1 MLDTL
6 LDLADAARERRD
18 ALQTLNAH
26 ERNEATVGAAYEA
39 LSSAAAALRR
49 SAHGIEHCAD
59 DLIALRARLVNVPT
73 RTVTLDGRAIAKAVA
88 DAMRG
93 RGAPS

>member
-18 ALQTLNAH
+18 ALQVFDAH

-49 SAHGIEHCAD
+49 SARAIERCAD
-59 DLIALRARLVNVPT
+59 DLIAKRARLVTGSAPIVP
-73 RTVTLDGRAIAKAVA
+73 LDGRAVAKAVT
-88 DAMRG
+88 DAMRN
-93 RGAPS
+93 RGGTT

>member
-18 ALQTLNAH
+18 ALRILDAH
-26 ERNEATVGAAYEA
+26 GRNEATVGAAYEA

-49 SAHGIEHCAD
+49 SARGIEHCAD

-73 RTVTLDGRAIAKAVA
+73 RIVELDGRAVAKAVTGA
-88 DAMRG
+88 TSG
-93 RGAPS
+93 RGTSS